1 MALNR
6 EPYYQDMVG
15 EKLTEGEKL
24 NLAYYA
30 GLFDGEG
37 CVSINKVK
45 GYNGRKDS
53 FQLRASV
60 SSTNK
65 PILDRLHMKF
75 GGVVV
80 ERKRAGAQLSWQWVL
95 TSRMARD
102 FLTLLEPY
110 LIIKHDQAIVA
121 KTFQDERD
129 ARNGKLAED
138 SLEKEFQHYEA
149 IRRLNA
155 RWGTEYYE
163 GA

>member
-1 MALNR
+1 MAINR

-15 EKLTEGEKL
+15 EKLELKERL
-24 NLAYYA
+24 SLAYYA

-45 GYNGRKDS
+45 GYRGRKDS
-53 FQLRASV
+53 FQLRVSV
-60 SSTNK
+60 SSTHK
-65 PILDRLHMKF
+65 QVLDRLQIKF
-75 GGVVV
+75 GGVLV
-80 ERKRAGAQLSWQWVL
+80 ERKRSGAQVSWQWVM

-102 FLTLLEPY
+102 FLMLLEPY
-110 LIIKHDQAIVA
+110 LIIKSEQAKIGIL
-121 KTFQDERD
+121 FQNERD

-138 SLEKEFQHYEA
+138 SLEKEFQHYES